1 MAEWLLDCRP
11 GCGHPWRLGLATTAA
26 ERDALFRL
34 RYEIFV
40 AEQGYGHAGTDAGP
54 GRDVD
59 HFDNWCDHLF
69 LLDEERGQVAG
80 TYRAIRGSEA
90 LARGG
95 LYASDEF
102 DLRPLDPIAPT
113 ILQGGRACVA
123 AEYRSTLAFQYLS
136 FGMELLLRR
145 YECRYLM
152 GADSFRADHDE
163 LCRIHSFVRK
173 YHADPDWL
181 VQPWDANR
189 VSGLREVPVSPFDE
203 RTLPEILRMDVRLGF
218 RAVSSP
224 VWDPGFR
231 CYDIMML
238 GRRDRF
244 NRVYEGIVR
253 RIERLTSMGEQLV
266 PANAPGE

>member
-1 MAEWLLDCRP
+1 V
-11 GCGHPWRLGLATTAA
+11 
-26 ERDALFRL
+26 
-34 RYEIFV
+34 FV

-59 HFDNWCDHLF
+59 HFDAWCDHIF
-69 LLDEERGQVAG
+69 LYDEETARVAG

-90 LARGG
+90 LSRGG
-95 LYASDEF
+95 LYACDEF
-102 DLRPLDPIAPT
+102 DLSPLEPIAPV

-123 AEYRSTLAFQYLS
+123 PEYRSTLAFQYLS

-152 GADSFRADHDE
+152 GADSFRADFDE
-163 LCRIHSFVRK
+163 LCRIHSFVRT

-181 VQPWDANR
+181 VEPWPANR
-189 VSGLREVPVSPFDE
+189 VDGLREVAVSPDDE
-203 RTLPEILRMDVRLGF
+203 RSLPEILRMDVRLGF
-218 RAVSSP
+218 LAISPP

-244 NRVYEGIVR
+244 SRVYDGIVR
-253 RIERLTSMGEQLV
+253 RIERHLSMEPEGK
-266 PANAPGE
+266 PG